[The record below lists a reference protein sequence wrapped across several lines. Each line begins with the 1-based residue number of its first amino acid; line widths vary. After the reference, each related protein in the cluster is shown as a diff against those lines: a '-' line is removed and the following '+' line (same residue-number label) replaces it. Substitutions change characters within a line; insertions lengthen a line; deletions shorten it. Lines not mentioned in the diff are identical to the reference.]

1 MNRYSKEQKKNFVL
15 FCLDALSVFR
25 SVTSEDERKAIV
37 ALARGL
43 NHPNATHLANLLM
56 YSDDAKLFMSEE
68 NQEILRKSVA
78 FFMEQVGESLKQY
91 VNLYGFKPEKP
102 DPLKITYFFIFYL
115 YQNRLVDSM
124 DLLKRMMEYVLKD
137 AGIDT
142 TIDRYKDSI
151 HLFDKGISHS
161 SKSPESFAELYGTY
175 GFYKVYKLTY
185 RLLKCLHIDQQLS

>member
-43 NHPNATHLANLLM
+43 NHPHATHLANLLM

>member
-1 MNRYSKEQKKNFVL
+1 VF
-15 FCLDALSVFR
+15 FR

-43 NHPNATHLANLLM
+43 NHPHATHLANLLM

-137 AGIDT
+137 AGVDT
-142 TIDRYKDSI
+142 TTDRYKDSI

>member
-43 NHPNATHLANLLM
+43 NHPHATHLANLLM

-142 TIDRYKDSI
+142 TIDRYKD
-151 HLFDKGISHS
+151 LYISLIKVFLILQRVQS
-161 SKSPESFAELYGTY
+161 LLLNYMELTVFIRY
-175 GFYKVYKLTY
+175 
-185 RLLKCLHIDQQLS
+185 IN